1 MRSESLVEDREEA
14 LKVFENKLIKIK
26 SEKARR
32 SFLLGLLLR
41 YKVDRSL
48 TRRTSIKNAGKLKYR
63 SARSCEVWSKRR
75 NQGKGMLGETY
86 VWKPVGRD
94 LRNENGGSNEYRS
107 DFLDMLGDNK
117 MPWMARSDEGVAE
130 KKALYGLFL
139 DIFLD
144 SPALSRIKAVNCNIW
159 LKKF

>member
-48 TRRTSIKNAGKLKYR
+48 TRRTSIKNAGKL
-63 SARSCEVWSKRR
+63 
-75 NQGKGMLGETY
+75 
-86 VWKPVGRD
+86 
-94 LRNENGGSNEYRS
+94 
-107 DFLDMLGDNK
+107 
-117 MPWMARSDEGVAE
+117 
-130 KKALYGLFL
+130 
-139 DIFLD
+139 
-144 SPALSRIKAVNCNIW
+144 LSLIHI
-159 LKKF
+159 